1 MPTNRKVQ
9 WDEPGWWEQWRG
21 RRWDVRRW
29 FQDEFG
35 DERIG
40 EDQFLLASH
49 RFFRGNGRAASQFLG
64 FRGDAHVRECWRS
77 IGLQSMGKEHM
88 RPRGE
93 ADDRDRLRTPEELH
107 SYFTELA
114 SRKEKGL
121 TYTWPLPRGAE
132 TAHLTAVGDI
142 HAGNP
147 LFRVDILEALRDWIG
162 ERPETRFIICG
173 DLFELNTKSSVGSVG
188 ERSGRLD
195 ELIGWADWFFAP
207 IWAQCVGVGLG
218 NHDGRIDRYQDVG
231 WNPVRE
237 LCERVTAQGKHR
249 VNYLGYAKHIALKI
263 GRQTYR
269 TYYHHGKGGA
279 ATPGGRINAVRDIVT
294 TVTADIVITAHLHD
308 ELSKKFQRRDHDLE
322 TDEIGNVEQQGIMCP
337 SFLDYGNYAQQKAL
351 PPSPLGATGIEFDTK
366 RKAWRVVS

>member
-1 MPTNRKVQ
+1 MPTGQRLEF
-9 WDEPGWWEQWRG
+9 DSPTWWEQWRG
-21 RRWDVRRW
+21 QRWAVRRW
-29 FQDEFG
+29 FEDQLG
-35 DERIG
+35 DAQMGR
-40 EDQFLLASH
+40 DQFLLAAH
-49 RFFRGNGRAASQFLG
+49 RFFRGNGKAAAEFLG
-64 FRGDAHVRECWRS
+64 FETPHLVREQWRR
-77 IGLQSMGKEHM
+77 IGLESLGKEYP
-88 RPRGE
+88 RRGE
-93 ADDRDRLRTPEELH
+93 DRDRLRTPEELH
-107 SYFTELA
+107 AHFLELA
-114 SRKEKGL
+114 SRKEMGL
-121 TYTWPLPRGAE
+121 TYHWALPRGAE
-132 TAHLTAVGDI
+132 SAHLTVAGDI

-147 LFRVDILEALRDWIG
+147 LFRVDILEALRDWIA
-162 ERPETRFIICG
+162 ERPAERFIICG
-173 DLFELNTKSSVGSVG
+173 DLFDLNTKTSVGSVG
-188 ERSGRLD
+188 ERSAGLA
-195 ELIGWADWFFAP
+195 ELIDWADWFFRP
-207 IWAQCVGVGLG
+207 IWGQCIGIGLG

-351 PPSPLGATGIEFDTK
+351 PPSPLGATGIEFDAK